1 MAVSSDIISE
11 FAKVAT
17 ADEAKTNEITYM
29 NGEIVESNGTNYVR
43 FDGSDMLTP
52 IASSLVGVADGNRVT
67 VQIRNH
73 SVTVTGNISDP
84 SANKGAVDDLE
95 GQIAEFGT
103 IVADVVTTDVLEAQ
117 IARIDSLVA
126 EDVLIKG
133 ELEATNA
140 DIVNLEATKA
150 TIEQLNAV
158 QADIDDLDANKL
170 DAEVADLK
178 YATIENLNA
187 TNADIHNLE
196 ADYADFKVVNAGQLT
211 ALDAA
216 IDDLQANTITTDYL
230 DANYADIDFA
240 NINQLSIQ
248 NFFSKSGMI
257 EDLVVGDQ
265 TITGK
270 LVGVTIVGDLI
281 EGGTIKADKL
291 VVQGTDGLYYK
302 LNVSGETVA
311 AEQTEYNSLNGSI
324 ITAQSITADKVNV
337 TDLVAFG
344 ATIGGF
350 TITDSELYSGVKES
364 ATNATRGV
372 YMSKEGEFA
381 VGDGNNY
388 LKYYH
393 DTTTDTYKLDISAGA
408 IKLSASNKDLD
419 QALEEVN
426 DKIDNIDVDADL
438 EVGVRNLVLDS
449 NETKTT
455 SDQNGYIEYDI
466 SEFGQGLFAADERFT
481 ISFDAMSTVAG
492 VGIDPGLYSSAGVTH
507 SLTDLRDYLTTDWV
521 RYTHAGVTLTNG
533 DATTVRFTVMENAT
547 GTFTVSIKNVKVERG
562 ITATDWTLA
571 PEDMA
576 TESDIENVQGT
587 VSTIDANLTST
598 TERVSQAEAS
608 LELINGSIQSLVT
621 DETGASLMEQTSDG
635 WTFNIGGVKAALNE
649 SINQVAA
656 SNQELANQLAE
667 VVDVTSYITMGE
679 DSDGSPYIELGTTE
693 GYFKVRITNEAIDF
707 LEGTTRIAY
716 ITNQQLYIGTATI
729 QTDLRIGDAPSFIW
743 RRRANGNLGLRWE
756 A

>member
-17 ADEAKTNEITYM
+17 ADETQTNEITYM

-52 IASSLVGVADGNRVT
+52 IASSLVGIADGNRVT

-84 SANKGAVDDLE
+84 SANKGTVDDLE

-178 YATIENLNA
+178 YATIDNLNA
-187 TNADIHNLE
+187 TNADIRNLE

-240 NINQLSIQ
+240 NINQLSIE

-324 ITAQSITADKVNV
+324 ITAQSITADKISV

-350 TITDSELYSGVKES
+350 TITDSELYSGVKSS

-408 IKLSASNKDLD
+408 IKLSASDKDLN

-466 SEFGQGLFAADERFT
+466 SEFGQGLFAAEERFT

-492 VGIDPGLYSSAGVTH
+492 VGIDPGLYSSAGATH
-507 SLTDLRDYLTTDWV
+507 SLESLRDYLTTDWV
-521 RYTHAGVTLTNG
+521 RYTHAGITLTNG
-533 DATTVRFTVMENAT
+533 DATTVRFTVMENAS

-598 TERVSQAEAS
+598 TERVSRAEAS
-608 LELINGSIQSLVT
+608 IELINGSIQSLVT

-635 WTFNIGGVKAALNE
+635 WTFNIGGVKAALTD
-649 SINQVAA
+649 SINQVAD
-656 SNQELANQLAE
+656 SNTKLANKLDE
-667 VVDVTSYITMGE
+667 VVEVTSYITMGKA
-679 DSDGSPYIELGTTE
+679 DDDSPYIELGQTN

-743 RRRANGNLGLRWE
+743 RRRGNGNLGLRWE

>member
-17 ADEAKTNEITYM
+17 ADETQTNEITYM

-84 SANKGAVDDLE
+84 SANKGTVDDLE

-178 YATIENLNA
+178 YATIENLDA
-187 TNADIHNLE
+187 TNADIRNLE

-211 ALDAA
+211 AIDAA

-230 DANYADIDFA
+230 DAHYADIDFA
-240 NINQLSIQ
+240 NINQLSIE

-324 ITAQSITADKVNV
+324 ITAQSITADKVKV

-393 DTTTDTYKLDISAGA
+393 DTATDTYKLDISAGA

-438 EVGVRNLVLDS
+438 EVGVRNLALGTGETQNTS
-449 NETKTT
+449 N
-455 SDQNGYIEYDI
+455 QNGYIEYEI
-466 SEFGQGLFAADERFT
+466 SEFGQGLFAPDERFT
-481 ISFDAMSTVAG
+481 ISFDAMSTLAD
-492 VGIDPGLYSSAGVTH
+492 VGIDAGLYSPAGATH
-507 SLTDLRDYLTTDWV
+507 SLAGCRYYLTTEWV
-521 RYTHAGVTLTNG
+521 RYIAKGVTLTNG
-533 DATTVRFTVMENAT
+533 DATTVRFTVVENAT
-547 GTFTVSIKNVKVERG
+547 STFTMSLKNVKVERG

-571 PEDMA
+571 PEEMA
-576 TESDIENVQGT
+576 TGTDIDDVQSSITDTNASLESTNER
-587 VSTIDANLTST
+587 LST
-598 TERVSQAEAS
+598 TESS
-608 LELINGSIQSLVT
+608 LQILSDGIRSLTSDENGATLIT
-621 DETGASLMEQTSDG
+621 QTADG
-635 WTFNIGGVKAALNE
+635 WTFNSGAIKADLNE
-649 SINQVAA
+649 AIDNLADD
-656 SNQELANQLAE
+656 NTKLANKIKDI
-667 VVDVTSYITMGE
+667 VDVTSYITMGE
-679 DSDGSPYIELGTTE
+679 AEDGSPYIELGTSE

>member
-17 ADEAKTNEITYM
+17 ADETKTNEITYM

-393 DTTTDTYKLDISAGA
+393 DTMTDTYKLDISAGA

-481 ISFDAMSTVAG
+481 IAFDAMSTVAY

-587 VSTIDANLTST
+587 VSNIDANLTST

-608 LELINGSIQSLVT
+608 LEFINGSIQSLVT

-679 DSDGSPYIELGTTE
+679 DDDGSPYIELGTTE

>member
-17 ADEAKTNEITYM
+17 ADETQTNEITYM

-84 SANKGAVDDLE
+84 SANKGTVDDLE
-95 GQIAEFGT
+95 GQIAEFST

-187 TNADIHNLE
+187 TNADIRNLE

-211 ALDAA
+211 AIDAA

-230 DANYADIDFA
+230 DAHYADIDFA

-324 ITAQSITADKVNV
+324 ITAQSITADKISV

-350 TITDSELYSGVKES
+350 TITDSELYSGVKSS

-393 DTTTDTYKLDISAGA
+393 DTASDTYKLDISAGA

-438 EVGVRNLVLDS
+438 EVGVRNLALGTGETQSTS
-449 NETKTT
+449 N
-455 SDQNGYIEYDI
+455 QNGYIEYEI

-481 ISFDAMSTVAG
+481 ISFDAMSTLAD
-492 VGIDPGLYSSAGVTH
+492 VGIDAGLYSPAGATH
-507 SLTDLRDYLTTDWV
+507 SLEGCRYYLTTEWV
-521 RYTHAGVTLTNG
+521 RYIAKGVTLTNG
-533 DATTVRFTVMENAT
+533 DATTVRFTVVENAT
-547 GTFTVSIKNVKVERG
+547 STFTMSLKNVKVERG

-571 PEDMA
+571 PEEMA
-576 TESDIENVQGT
+576 TGTDIDDVQSSITDTNASLESTNER
-587 VSTIDANLTST
+587 LST
-598 TERVSQAEAS
+598 TESS
-608 LELINGSIQSLVT
+608 LEILSDGIRSLTSDENGATLIT
-621 DETGASLMEQTSDG
+621 QTADG
-635 WTFNIGGVKAALNE
+635 WTFNSGAIKADLNE
-649 SINQVAA
+649 AIDNLADD
-656 SNQELANQLAE
+656 NTKLANKIKDI
-667 VVDVTSYITMGE
+667 VDVTSYITMGE
-679 DSDGSPYIELGTTE
+679 AEDGFPYIELGTSE

-729 QTDLRIGDAPSFIW
+729 QTDLRIGDAPSFIL